1 MLTEC
6 PAGFYGH
13 ACQESCS
20 TNCNV
25 SGTCGKVTGQCIGGC
40 QAGWKKSKCDTS
52 RDTLLFIK
60 CEEKKYVYA
69 MVHDQISDISQRKLY
84 FPDFNLAKCNLM
96 KIQLSL

>member
-25 SGTCGKVTGQCIGGC
+25 SGTCDKVTGQCIGGC
-40 QAGWKKSKCDTS
+40 QPGWKESKCDKST
-52 RDTLLFIK
+52 
-60 CEEKKYVYA
+60 
-69 MVHDQISDISQRKLY
+69 DIIIV
-84 FPDFNLAKCNLM
+84 C
-96 KIQLSL
+96 